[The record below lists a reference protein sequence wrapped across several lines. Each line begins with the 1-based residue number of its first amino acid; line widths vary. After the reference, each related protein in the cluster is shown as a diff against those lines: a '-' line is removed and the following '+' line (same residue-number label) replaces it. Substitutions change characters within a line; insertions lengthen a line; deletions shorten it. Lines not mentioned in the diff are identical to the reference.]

1 MTHVWH
7 ESYFLLSSDGQ
18 SALLISF
25 ERENAFWLVTPF
37 QISKIKDRAFSLVIL
52 NVGVCI
58 PKRGRWRMRSQHVAA
73 RAQGFLNLILINSIS
88 FISSFIFQSTKSLH
102 CNPPD
107 QLLLFRLQW
116 IACRCSRY
124 LLFFNFSLL
133 AELLFD
139 KQLNRLDATLILSSN
154 DFQRCF

>member
-116 IACRCSRY
+116 IACRSCC
-124 LLFFNFSLL
+124 LLFFNFPLL
-133 AELLFD
+133 AEFLFD
-139 KQLNRLDATLILSSN
+139 KQFNSLDATLILSSDN
-154 DFQRCF
+154 FQRRF